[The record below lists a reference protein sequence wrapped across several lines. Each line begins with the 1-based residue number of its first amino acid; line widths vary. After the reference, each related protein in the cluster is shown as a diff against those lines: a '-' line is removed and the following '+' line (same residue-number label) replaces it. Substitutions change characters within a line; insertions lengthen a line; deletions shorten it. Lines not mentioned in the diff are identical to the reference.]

1 MNRKPELIMAW
12 IANSISIIY
21 LLVMGLSYFSLKS
34 GNASQREELAKQL
47 SQNGGNVSLDMLQ
60 TTIGALAIILLISTL
75 YGIFATICIKGRRK
89 LSIILFVIAIIVSL
103 MALNLIAIV
112 LWIIVMIMLI
122 SKKNQKKLHIRTM
135 SIFIINMFIA
145 RKTIKMLSC

>member
-60 TTIGALAIILLISTL
+60 TTMGALAIILLISTP
-75 YGIFATICIKGRRK
+75 
-89 LSIILFVIAIIVSL
+89 VSYTHL
-103 MALNLIAIV
+103 
-112 LWIIVMIMLI
+112 
-122 SKKNQKKLHIRTM
+122 
-135 SIFIINMFIA
+135 
-145 RKTIKMLSC
+145 

>member
-47 SQNGGNVSLDMLQ
+47 SQNGGKVSLDMLQ
-60 TTIGALAIILLISTL
+60 TTMGALAIILLISTL
-75 YGIFATICIKGRRK
+75 YGIFATIYIKGRRK

-112 LWIIVMIMLI
+112 LWVIVMIMLI
-122 SKKNQKKLHIRTM
+122 SKKESKETTHKDDEYIYH
-135 SIFIINMFIA
+135 
-145 RKTIKMLSC
+145 

>member
-1 MNRKPELIMAW
+1 MAW

-60 TTIGALAIILLISTL
+60 TTMGALAIILLISTL

-112 LWIIVMIMLI
+112 LWVIVMIMLI
-122 SKKNQKKLHIRTM
+122 SKKQSKETNNLPIV
-135 SIFIINMFIA
+135 IIINMFFHS
-145 RKTIKMLSC
+145 KKQPLKMLSC

>member
-21 LLVMGLSYFSLKS
+21 LLVMGLLSYFSLKS

-60 TTIGALAIILLISTL
+60 TTMGALAIILLISTL

-112 LWIIVMIMLI
+112 LWVIVMIMLI
-122 SKKNQKKLHIRTM
+122 SKKESKETTHKDDEYIYH
-135 SIFIINMFIA
+135 
-145 RKTIKMLSC
+145 

>member
-1 MNRKPELIMAW
+1 
-12 IANSISIIY
+12 
-21 LLVMGLSYFSLKS
+21 
-34 GNASQREELAKQL
+34 
-47 SQNGGNVSLDMLQ
+47 MLQ

-122 SKKNQKKLHIRTM
+122 SKESKETTHKDDEYIYH
-135 SIFIINMFIA
+135 
-145 RKTIKMLSC
+145 

>member
-47 SQNGGNVSLDMLQ
+47 SQNGGKVSLDMLQ
-60 TTIGALAIILLISTL
+60 TTMGALAIILLISTL

-145 RKTIKMLSC
+145 KKPLKC

>member
-47 SQNGGNVSLDMLQ
+47 SQNGGKVSLDMLQ
-60 TTIGALAIILLISTL
+60 TTMGALAIILLISTL

-112 LWIIVMIMLI
+112 LWVIVMIMLI
-122 SKKNQKKLHIRTM
+122 SEKESKETTHKDDEYIYH
-135 SIFIINMFIA
+135 
-145 RKTIKMLSC
+145 

>member
-34 GNASQREELAKQL
+34 SNASQREKLAKQL
-47 SQNGGNVSLDMLQ
+47 SQNGGKVSLDMLQ

-122 SKKNQKKLHIRTM
+122 SKKESKETTHKDDEYIYH
-135 SIFIINMFIA
+135 
-145 RKTIKMLSC
+145 

>member
-47 SQNGGNVSLDMLQ
+47 SQNGGKVSLDMLQ
-60 TTIGALAIILLISTL
+60 TTMGALAIILLISTL
-75 YGIFATICIKGRRK
+75 YGIFATIFIKGRRK

-122 SKKNQKKLHIRTM
+122 SKKESKETTHKDDEYIYH
-135 SIFIINMFIA
+135 
-145 RKTIKMLSC
+145 

>member
-47 SQNGGNVSLDMLQ
+47 SQNGGKVSLDMLQ
-60 TTIGALAIILLISTL
+60 TTMGALAIILLISTL

-145 RKTIKMLSC
+145 KKTIKMLSC

>member
-47 SQNGGNVSLDMLQ
+47 SQNGGKVSLDMLQ
-60 TTIGALAIILLISTL
+60 TTMGALAIILLISTL
-75 YGIFATICIKGRRK
+75 YGIFATICIKGSRK

-112 LWIIVMIMLI
+112 LWVIVMIMLI
-122 SKKNQKKLHIRTM
+122 SKKESKETTHKDDEYIYH
-135 SIFIINMFIA
+135 
-145 RKTIKMLSC
+145 

>member
-47 SQNGGNVSLDMLQ
+47 SQNGGKVSLDMLQ
-60 TTIGALAIILLISTL
+60 TTMGALAIILLISTL
-75 YGIFATICIKGRRK
+75 YGIFATFCIKGRRK

-112 LWIIVMIMLI
+112 LWVIVMIMLI
-122 SKKNQKKLHIRTM
+122 SKKESKETTHKDDEYIYH
-135 SIFIINMFIA
+135 
-145 RKTIKMLSC
+145 

>member
-47 SQNGGNVSLDMLQ
+47 SQN
-60 TTIGALAIILLISTL
+60 
-75 YGIFATICIKGRRK
+75 
-89 LSIILFVIAIIVSL
+89 
-103 MALNLIAIV
+103 
-112 LWIIVMIMLI
+112 
-122 SKKNQKKLHIRTM
+122 
-135 SIFIINMFIA
+135 
-145 RKTIKMLSC
+145 

>member
-1 MNRKPELIMAW
+1 MNKNFELIMAW
-12 IANSISIIY
+12 IANALHIY

-60 TTIGALAIILLISTL
+60 TTMGALAIILLISTL
-75 YGIFATICIKGRRK
+75 YGIFATICTKGRRK

-112 LWIIVMIMLI
+112 LWVIVMIMLI
-122 SKKNQKKLHIRTM
+122 SKKESKETTHKDDEYIYH
-135 SIFIINMFIA
+135 
-145 RKTIKMLSC
+145 

>member
-1 MNRKPELIMAW
+1 MNRKLELIMAW

-47 SQNGGNVSLDMLQ
+47 SQNGGKVSLDMLQ
-60 TTIGALAIILLISTL
+60 TTMGALAIILLISTL

-112 LWIIVMIMLI
+112 LWVIVMIMLI
-122 SKKNQKKLHIRTM
+122 SKKESKETTHKDDEYTYH
-135 SIFIINMFIA
+135 
-145 RKTIKMLSC
+145 

>member
-60 TTIGALAIILLISTL
+60 TTMGALAIILLISTL
-75 YGIFATICIKGRRK
+75 CGIFATICIKGRRK

-112 LWIIVMIMLI
+112 LWVIVMIMLI
-122 SKKNQKKLHIRTM
+122 SKKESKETTHKDDEYIYH
-135 SIFIINMFIA
+135 
-145 RKTIKMLSC
+145 

>member
-47 SQNGGNVSLDMLQ
+47 SQNGGKVSLDMLQ
-60 TTIGALAIILLISTL
+60 TTMGALAIILLISTL
-75 YGIFATICIKGRRK
+75 YGIFATICIKGGRK

-122 SKKNQKKLHIRTM
+122 SKKESKETTHKDDEYIYH
-135 SIFIINMFIA
+135 
-145 RKTIKMLSC
+145 

>member
-21 LLVMGLSYFSLKS
+21 LLVMGLSYFSLKTGS
-34 GNASQREELAKQL
+34 ASQREELAKQL
-47 SQNGGNVSLDMLQ
+47 SQNGGKVSLDMLQ

-89 LSIILFVIAIIVSL
+89 LSVILFVITIIVSL
-103 MALNLIAIV
+103 MAFNLIAIV

-122 SKKNQKKLHIRTM
+122 SKKESKETTHKDDEYIYH
-135 SIFIINMFIA
+135 
-145 RKTIKMLSC
+145 

>member
-1 MNRKPELIMAW
+1 MNRKSELIMAW

-47 SQNGGNVSLDMLQ
+47 SQNGGNVSLDMLH

-145 RKTIKMLSC
+145 KEKPLKC

>member
-47 SQNGGNVSLDMLQ
+47 SQNGGKVSLDMLQ

-75 YGIFATICIKGRRK
+75 YGIFATICIKERRK

-122 SKKNQKKLHIRTM
+122 SKKESKETTHKDDEYIYH
-135 SIFIINMFIA
+135 
-145 RKTIKMLSC
+145 

>member
-47 SQNGGNVSLDMLQ
+47 SQNGGKVSLDMLQ
-60 TTIGALAIILLISTL
+60 TTMGALAIILLISTL

-122 SKKNQKKLHIRTM
+122 SKKNQKKLPIRTM

-145 RKTIKMLSC
+145 KEKPLKC

>member
-47 SQNGGNVSLDMLQ
+47 SQNGGKVSLDMLQ
-60 TTIGALAIILLISTL
+60 TTMGALAIILLISTL

-122 SKKNQKKLHIRTM
+122 SKKNQKKLPIRTM

-145 RKTIKMLSC
+145 KENH

>member
-1 MNRKPELIMAW
+1 MLYGLFTFTQLYGLYR
-12 IANSISIIY
+12 
-21 LLVMGLSYFSLKS
+21 LSYFSLKS

-60 TTIGALAIILLISTL
+60 TTMGALAIILLISTL

-112 LWIIVMIMLI
+112 LWVIVMIMLI
-122 SKKNQKKLHIRTM
+122 SKKESKETTHKDDEYIYH
-135 SIFIINMFIA
+135 
-145 RKTIKMLSC
+145 

>member
-47 SQNGGNVSLDMLQ
+47 SQNGGKVSLDMLQ
-60 TTIGALAIILLISTL
+60 TTMGALAIILLISTL
-75 YGIFATICIKGRRK
+75 YGTFATICIKGRRK

-112 LWIIVMIMLI
+112 LWVIVMIMLI
-122 SKKNQKKLHIRTM
+122 SKKESKE
-135 SIFIINMFIA
+135 
-145 RKTIKMLSC
+145 TIHKDDEYIYH

>member
-1 MNRKPELIMAW
+1 MEKPELIMAW

-60 TTIGALAIILLISTL
+60 TTMGALAIILLISTL

-112 LWIIVMIMLI
+112 LWVIVMIMLI
-122 SKKNQKKLHIRTM
+122 SKKQSKETNNLPIV
-135 SIFIINMFIA
+135 IIINMFFHS
-145 RKTIKMLSC
+145 KKQPLKMLSC

>member
-60 TTIGALAIILLISTL
+60 TTMGALAIILLISTL

-112 LWIIVMIMLI
+112 LWVIVMIMLI

-145 RKTIKMLSC
+145 KNH

>member
-47 SQNGGNVSLDMLQ
+47 SQNGGKVSLDMLQ
-60 TTIGALAIILLISTL
+60 TTMGALAIILLISTL

-122 SKKNQKKLHIRTM
+122 SKKNQKKLPIRTM

-145 RKTIKMLSC
+145 KKNH

>member
-60 TTIGALAIILLISTL
+60 TTMGALAIILLISTL
-75 YGIFATICIKGRRK
+75 YCIFATICIKGRRK
-89 LSIILFVIAIIVSL
+89 LSIILFVIAKIVSL

-112 LWIIVMIMLI
+112 LWVIVMIMLI
-122 SKKNQKKLHIRTM
+122 SKKESKETTHKDDEYIYH
-135 SIFIINMFIA
+135 
-145 RKTIKMLSC
+145 

>member
-1 MNRKPELIMAW
+1 MNRKPELIMDW

-47 SQNGGNVSLDMLQ
+47 SQNGGKVSLDMLQ
-60 TTIGALAIILLISTL
+60 TTMGALAIILLISTL

-112 LWIIVMIMLI
+112 LWVIVMIMLI
-122 SKKNQKKLHIRTM
+122 SKKESKE
-135 SIFIINMFIA
+135 
-145 RKTIKMLSC
+145 TIHKDDEYIYH

>member
-47 SQNGGNVSLDMLQ
+47 SQNGGKVSLDMLQ
-60 TTIGALAIILLISTL
+60 TTMGALAIILLISTL
-75 YGIFATICIKGRRK
+75 YGIFATICIEGRRK

-112 LWIIVMIMLI
+112 LWVIVMIMLI
-122 SKKNQKKLHIRTM
+122 SKKESKETTHKDDEYIYH
-135 SIFIINMFIA
+135 
-145 RKTIKMLSC
+145 

>member
-47 SQNGGNVSLDMLQ
+47 SQNGGKVFFRYASDNN
-60 TTIGALAIILLISTL
+60 GCISNYFINFNTL
-75 YGIFATICIKGRRK
+75 WYICD
-89 LSIILFVIAIIVSL
+89 
-103 MALNLIAIV
+103 NLY
-112 LWIIVMIMLI
+112 
-122 SKKNQKKLHIRTM
+122 
-135 SIFIINMFIA
+135 
-145 RKTIKMLSC
+145 

>member
-47 SQNGGNVSLDMLQ
+47 SQNGSKVSLDMLQ
-60 TTIGALAIILLISTL
+60 TTMGALAIILLISTL

-122 SKKNQKKLHIRTM
+122 SKKESKETTHKDDEYIYH
-135 SIFIINMFIA
+135 
-145 RKTIKMLSC
+145 